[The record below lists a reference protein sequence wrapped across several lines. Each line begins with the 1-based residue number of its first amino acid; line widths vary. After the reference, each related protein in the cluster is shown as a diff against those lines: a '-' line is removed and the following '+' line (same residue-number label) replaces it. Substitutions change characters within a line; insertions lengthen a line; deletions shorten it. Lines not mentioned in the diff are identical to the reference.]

1 MDYEYE
7 HDDYAPRVL
16 WGRVAF
22 FLIAL
27 LLVFLFGRCTAGG
40 ADPDQLAQRER
51 EVMEL
56 TSENTDLRNQ
66 LQAVQ
71 ATQNQGGQDTGDG
84 GDTEEEPTED
94 TGTAEEDA
102 TESEGQ
108 DAVDAEGET
117 YVVQEG
123 DTLVTIARQFY
134 GEGEKYTLIVEANN
148 LEGTNISVGQEL
160 IIPPEE

>member
-27 LLVFLFGRCTAGG
+27 LLVFLLGRCTAGG
-40 ADPDQLAQRER
+40 ADPDQLSQAER

-66 LQAVQ
+66 LDAVQ
-71 ATQNQGGQDTGDG
+71 STQSPGDG
-84 GDTEEEPTED
+84 GNGGDEEP
-94 TGTAEEDA
+94 AEDA
-102 TESEGQ
+102 TEDG
-108 DAVDAEGET
+108 GE
-117 YVVQEG
+117 
-123 DTLVTIARQFY
+123 DT
-134 GEGEKYTLIVEANN
+134 
-148 LEGTNISVGQEL
+148 
-160 IIPPEE
+160 